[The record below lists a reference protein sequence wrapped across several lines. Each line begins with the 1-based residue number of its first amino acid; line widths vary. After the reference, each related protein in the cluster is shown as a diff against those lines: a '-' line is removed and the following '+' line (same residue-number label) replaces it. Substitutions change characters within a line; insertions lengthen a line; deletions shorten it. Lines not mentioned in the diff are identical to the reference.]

1 MGSESSLPA
10 AIATWFT
17 AVAKRSLFKF
27 PDVLGSSGRVGYSTK
42 GRVGNVNFALPA
54 VTKTL
59 VPSKLKVTGFAG
71 SALDISASNLPGTKT
86 FPLVAISALIIALVE
101 VSKSE
106 PVKAT
111 QKKGFFGFLY
121 YFKYW

>member
-1 MGSESSLPA
+1 MIWILFISTKTPVNVGRESSLPA

-17 AVAKRSLFKF
+17 AVANKSEVKL
-27 PDVLGSSGRVGYSTK
+27 PDAVGISGRVGYSTS

-59 VPSKLKVTGFAG
+59 VPSRLKVTGFAG

-86 FPLVAISALIIALVE
+86 FP
-101 VSKSE
+101 
-106 PVKAT
+106 
-111 QKKGFFGFLY
+111 F
-121 YFKYW
+121 